1 MARSI
6 LRPISLRHIRVA
18 TCTSAA
24 NTCSFAKCRASRL
37 QALCGGVPPPQPHP
51 QEHHIALCLV
61 AYLIVER
68 ERVDQRLTWRK
79 LERRLILKGPQTSLP
94 SLERLRMAA

>member
-1 MARSI
+1 VLKSQLSLESCQVGYRRS
-6 LRPISLRHIRVA
+6 VEG
-18 TCTSAA
+18 
-24 NTCSFAKCRASRL
+24 FSR
-37 QALCGGVPPPQPHP
+37 PQPRP

-79 LERRLILKGPQTSLP
+79 LKRQLILKGSQTSLP
-94 SLERLRMAA
+94 SLERLRMVA